1 MSRFFRLTD
10 LEPYVP
16 GEQPADVD
24 RLIKL
29 NTNESPYPPSPRAVA
44 AVTAA
49 ELEKLRLY
57 PSLEG
62 AGLRSAIAEQCGV
75 EPEQVCVCNSSD
87 EALAFVFHG
96 LCRDGAVFADLTYGF
111 YPVFCRMFGV
121 PYREIPLKEDLTLDP
136 ADYAGAKGTVFVANP
151 NAPTGLFLPLDGVRT
166 LLEQDRSR
174 LVVVDEAYVDFG
186 GESAVPLLKEYDNL
200 LITQTFSKSRS
211 LAGGRLGF
219 TVAGPALA
227 EDMNTLKFS
236 FNPYNVNRVTMLM
249 GEHAMRDREYFEDC
263 RRKIVE
269 AREWTK
275 ERLRG
280 LGFTVT
286 DSRANFLFVT
296 SPDIGGKEYYR
307 ALRERGIL
315 VRRFDIPRIA
325 DWCRIAVGT
334 REQMERLAE
343 ATEDILK
350 GVKQA

>member
-1 MSRFFRLTD
+1 MDRSSVISLLGQDWERVKELLRSTLSSDVPLLDEINTSLQANAGKMLRPMVSLLVARACNGGNSTEESIRTAAAVEVLHNATLLHDDVADEAMTRRGTPTVMSRM
-10 LEPYVP
+10 
-16 GEQPADVD
+16 
-24 RLIKL
+24 
-29 NTNESPYPPSPRAVA
+29 
-44 AVTAA
+44 
-49 ELEKLRLY
+49 
-57 PSLEG
+57 
-62 AGLRSAIAEQCGV
+62 
-75 EPEQVCVCNSSD
+75 
-87 EALAFVFHG
+87 
-96 LCRDGAVFADLTYGF
+96 GAV
-111 YPVFCRMFGV
+111 
-121 PYREIPLKEDLTLDP
+121 P
-136 ADYAGAKGTVFVANP
+136 AVLGG
-151 NAPTGLFLPLDGVRT
+151 
-166 LLEQDRSR
+166 
-174 LVVVDEAYVDFG
+174 DFWLA
-186 GESAVPLLKEYDNL
+186 SAVPLLKEDDSL

-325 DWCRIAVGT
+325 DWCRITVGT